1 MLDRDAYVKKIQAK
15 LDEWNADIDALEA
28 RVQTAQADVHL
39 VLNRRLDALRAQR
52 DDVAAKLQALRNA
65 SGEAWQDLTA
75 GMELAWESLSEA
87 LQSAWSHF
95 R

>member
-28 RVQTAQADVHL
+28 RMQTAQADVRL
-39 VLNRRLDALRAQR
+39 ALNRRLDALRVQR

-75 GMELAWESLSEA
+75 GMELAWESMSEA
-87 LQSAWSHF
+87 LRSAWSHF